1 MEERSFDES
10 GRNVQAALWIVSHV
24 TSMEKDYGDARKT
37 LQELGLSDEQMVLF
51 GFPKLVMTVLQ
62 EQQKEEEME

>member
-1 MEERSFDES
+1 MNQEEMSRLLC
-10 GRNVQAALWIVSHV
+10 GIVSHV

>member
-1 MEERSFDES
+1 MNQEEMSRLLC
-10 GRNVQAALWIVSHV
+10 GIVSHV
-24 TSMEKDYGDARKT
+24 TGMEKDYGDARKT